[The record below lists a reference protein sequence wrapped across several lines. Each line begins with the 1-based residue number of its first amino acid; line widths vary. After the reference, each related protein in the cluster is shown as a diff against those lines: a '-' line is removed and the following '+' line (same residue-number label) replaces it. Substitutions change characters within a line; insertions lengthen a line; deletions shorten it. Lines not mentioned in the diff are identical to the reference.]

1 VDAIAGGR
9 PAPNTAINFLLMG
22 SALLVLGKR
31 QYRAAQGLS
40 LGVFLI
46 ALLALTGHLY
56 TVTEIYQVGSPTGM
70 AIHTAVSFLLLA
82 LGILAATADQGWM
95 RNLSSSQDGGVMMR
109 RLLPLIL
116 LAPPFIG
123 LAMLL
128 NYENLIRY
136 PERAVALRSILTTCL
151 FSAVIWWNGRSL
163 NRIDAQREAIQQQ
176 FTDELEAQVAAR
188 TAELAATNQALR
200 AENARRQ
207 QAEASLRESETRMR
221 RAITFAPF
229 PIVIHAEDGQIL
241 AISRTL
247 TEITGYTAKEI
258 PTIADWTERACG
270 ERQAIAQEVIDRLYD
285 IDDRVHDGEFEVRTK
300 TDETRFWD
308 FSSAP
313 LGRMTDGRRLVI
325 SIAADITDRKHM
337 EIELAAS
344 RTQLQR
350 QLAELE
356 TIYQSAPIGLNVL
369 DRDLRFVRINERL
382 AKINGYSVEAHIG
395 RSVRELLPDLA
406 DTAEA
411 LLRPIL
417 ETGEPVFD
425 VEIHGETPA
434 QPGVQR
440 IWRESF
446 LPLREGDRVIGI
458 NTVCEEITER
468 RRTQLALQAAQLQ
481 LDVALEAGAVYPWRL
496 NLQAN
501 QAVTNPKLGKLF
513 GLDPA
518 AATAGFPLEQGM
530 AVIHKA
536 DRPLVEQALQAAIS
550 TGRNYKAEFRICP
563 PNGEEKWVLSRGK
576 VNFDAEGNPQALVG
590 VTVDITERKAIEAN
604 LRKTFT
610 RLNFV
615 LSASQIGTWE
625 VNLQSQPFVA
635 EPRSLRH
642 DQIYGYDSLQPEW
655 SYDVFMSHVHPDDR
669 DLVAERFAHSVE
681 TLTNWHVECRIIRT
695 DGATCWV
702 DISGNI
708 YQDPNQQSV
717 QLIGLIADITARK
730 QNEQALAARAAQQAE
745 VALIGQQALANEN
758 LDDFLQSVTER
769 VAAVLNVEYCKLLE
783 LLPDEQGFF
792 LRAGMGWQKGL
803 VGHTIVPG
811 GRDSQSGYTLL
822 SQVPTVVEDL
832 RTDERFNGPE
842 LLNLHGVVS
851 GMSTVIGDL
860 ENHPF
865 GVIGVHTRSQR
876 RFTENDVNFLQ
887 AIANILAE
895 SVAQQRSQQ
904 EIQQI
909 NASLEQRIEERTQQ
923 LVEVNQELEAFAYSV
938 SHDLRAPLRAVEGLA
953 RIFQEDYNH
962 CLDETGQEYA
972 QMMIDSASQMDQLIQ
987 DLLAYSRLGRRD
999 VVLAPVNLK
1008 AVVDESLQ
1016 NLAPVF
1022 AEITEQEPDIQL
1034 DPLPEVIAQRS
1045 VLRQVLTNLLTNAV
1059 KFVDSATRPTL
1070 HIWAEDRN
1078 SQVRL
1083 WIKDNGIGIDERH
1096 RERVFQPFE
1105 RLHGIE
1111 AYPGTGIG
1119 LAIVQRG
1126 VERMGGKVGVE
1137 STPGEGSQFWI
1148 ELPRP

>member
-1 VDAIAGGR
+1 
-9 PAPNTAINFLLMG
+9 
-22 SALLVLGKR
+22 
-31 QYRAAQGLS
+31 
-40 LGVFLI
+40 
-46 ALLALTGHLY
+46 
-56 TVTEIYQVGSPTGM
+56 
-70 AIHTAVSFLLLA
+70 
-82 LGILAATADQGWM
+82 
-95 RNLSSSQDGGVMMR
+95 
-109 RLLPLIL
+109 
-116 LAPPFIG
+116 
-123 LAMLL
+123 
-128 NYENLIRY
+128 
-136 PERAVALRSILTTCL
+136 
-151 FSAVIWWNGRSL
+151 
-163 NRIDAQREAIQQQ
+163 
-176 FTDELEAQVAAR
+176 
-188 TAELAATNQALR
+188 
-200 AENARRQ
+200 
-207 QAEASLRESETRMR
+207 
-221 RAITFAPF
+221 
-229 PIVIHAEDGQIL
+229 
-241 AISRTL
+241 
-247 TEITGYTAKEI
+247 
-258 PTIADWTERACG
+258 
-270 ERQAIAQEVIDRLYD
+270 
-285 IDDRVHDGEFEVRTK
+285 
-300 TDETRFWD
+300 
-308 FSSAP
+308 
-313 LGRMTDGRRLVI
+313 
-325 SIAADITDRKHM
+325 
-337 EIELAAS
+337 
-344 RTQLQR
+344 
-350 QLAELE
+350 
-356 TIYQSAPIGLNVL
+356 
-369 DRDLRFVRINERL
+369 
-382 AKINGYSVEAHIG
+382 
-395 RSVRELLPDLA
+395 
-406 DTAEA
+406 
-411 LLRPIL
+411 
-417 ETGEPVFD
+417 
-425 VEIHGETPA
+425 
-434 QPGVQR
+434 
-440 IWRESF
+440 
-446 LPLREGDRVIGI
+446 
-458 NTVCEEITER
+458 
-468 RRTQLALQAAQLQ
+468 
-481 LDVALEAGAVYPWRL
+481 
-496 NLQAN
+496 
-501 QAVTNPKLGKLF
+501 
-513 GLDPA
+513 
-518 AATAGFPLEQGM
+518 
-530 AVIHKA
+530 
-536 DRPLVEQALQAAIS
+536 
-550 TGRNYKAEFRICP
+550 
-563 PNGEEKWVLSRGK
+563 
-576 VNFDAEGNPQALVG
+576 
-590 VTVDITERKAIEAN
+590 
-604 LRKTFT
+604 
-610 RLNFV
+610 
-615 LSASQIGTWE
+615 
-625 VNLQSQPFVA
+625 
-635 EPRSLRH
+635 
-642 DQIYGYDSLQPEW
+642 
-655 SYDVFMSHVHPDDR
+655 
-669 DLVAERFAHSVE
+669 
-681 TLTNWHVECRIIRT
+681 
-695 DGATCWV
+695 
-702 DISGNI
+702 
-708 YQDPNQQSV
+708 
-717 QLIGLIADITARK
+717 
-730 QNEQALAARAAQQAE
+730 
-745 VALIGQQALANEN
+745 
-758 LDDFLQSVTER
+758 
-769 VAAVLNVEYCKLLE
+769 
-783 LLPDEQGFF
+783 
-792 LRAGMGWQKGL
+792 MGWQKGL

-1137 STPGEGSQFWI
+1137 STPGESSQFWI